1 MSTFDPTGYTIDRYD
16 DILNA
21 LIADLKTAFGDNIK
35 TDPDSAFGQFARIVT
50 EIVADIN
57 ESIEGAVSA
66 YDPQKSSGVFL
77 SDLVLLNGIER
88 KESEFSTVTLACTA
102 NAVGTTIPAG
112 SLVSDPAIGE
122 QFKTDTLLVVAP
134 SATNN
139 VSATAVNAGPVS
151 AVVGTLTQI
160 DTPVYGW
167 ESVTNIVDATE
178 GQDEETDTELR
189 LRRQKAAEQTGTANV
204 AAIFTAIFNIPAVEQ
219 VKVKDNKG
227 TVTDSD
233 GVPPQHI
240 WAIVLGGSDNDIA
253 QAIFETLSAG
263 IGMFGDTP
271 VSYVDPITGE
281 TYTVIFE
288 RPDDISNY
296 IDVTLTT
303 DGDYPP
309 DGDDQIKQAIVDY
322 YENFEI
328 GEDVELTRLYT
339 PINSVPGHYVTDLR
353 LDTVYPPTGQIN
365 LPIETNE
372 RAVITLSN
380 IRVFS

>member
-1 MSTFDPTGYTIDRYD
+1 MSSFDETGYTIDRYD

-21 LIADLKTAFGDNIK
+21 LIADLKSAFGDNIK

-66 YDPQKSSGVFL
+66 YDPQKSTGVFL

-88 KESEFSTVTLACTA
+88 KESEFSTVTLECTS
-102 NAVGTTIPAG
+102 NAAGTTIPAG

-122 QFKTDTLLVVAP
+122 QFKTDVEIVIAP
-134 SATNN
+134 STTKN
-139 VSATAVNAGPVS
+139 VSATAVNAGPIS

-160 DTPVYGW
+160 DTPIFGW
-167 ESVTNIVDATE
+167 ESVTNNVDATE
-178 GQDEETDTELR
+178 GQAEETDTELR
-189 LRRQKAAEQTGTANV
+189 IRRQKAAEQTGTANT
-204 AAIFTAIFNIPAVEQ
+204 AAIFTAISNIPAVEQ
-219 VKVKDNKG
+219 VRVIANNG
-227 TVTDSD
+227 IVTDPD

-240 WAIVLGGSDNDIA
+240 WAIVLGGSDTDIA

-271 VSYVDPITGE
+271 VAYVDPITGE
-281 TYTVIFE
+281 TYTITFE
-288 RPDDISNY
+288 RPDDITNY
-296 IDVTLTT
+296 IDVTVVT
-303 DGDYPP
+303 DSEYPP

-328 GEDVELTRLYT
+328 GEDVEFTRLYT
-339 PINSVPGHYVTDLR
+339 PINSVPGHYVSDLK
-353 LDTVYPPTGQIN
+353 LDISFPPSGTGN
-365 LPIETNE
+365 LAIATNE
-372 RAVITLSN
+372 RAVITLPN
-380 IRVFS
+380 VRVFS